1 MSQCELAQRSFISS
15 SCRANDEILIS
26 EFVSRWSFHFRSS
39 TETHRKKSFLF
50 LFVCWQNFFSKRSF
64 RSNPLKRTKSVTK
77 LERQKQRG
85 AGLRGCRSHESLLC
99 GQAVTS
105 MDLAAVT
112 PLHPSLLGRPHCF
125 QVTPSTGGP
134 KYFSCRT
141 AHERDQW
148 LHRLVPFLRRFFF
161 FFFFTTVA
169 ASSLSLS
176 LFASSGEEKLL
187 RDTDEPKPAFNSA
200 LNDRGCQI
208 SLDVVFSLI
217 IFT

>member
-1 MSQCELAQRSFISS
+1 MSLKRLIYAIRFFSKTLAN
-15 SCRANDEILIS
+15 CGPC
-26 EFVSRWSFHFRSS
+26 
-39 TETHRKKSFLF
+39 TKSHTWLLTDIVFSQF
-50 LFVCWQNFFSKRSF
+50 QNFFSKRSF

-134 KYFSCRT
+134 KYFSCKT

-148 LHRLVPFLRRFFF
+148 LHRSVGPDC
-161 FFFFTTVA
+161 A
-169 ASSLSLS
+169 S
-176 LFASSGEEKLL
+176 LFIYRRQVKQPFHFHRAMYRSSWNRVYRIYTTL
-187 RDTDEPKPAFNSA
+187 
-200 LNDRGCQI
+200 
-208 SLDVVFSLI
+208 
-217 IFT
+217 

>member
-1 MSQCELAQRSFISS
+1 M
-15 SCRANDEILIS
+15 
-26 EFVSRWSFHFRSS
+26 
-39 TETHRKKSFLF
+39 
-50 LFVCWQNFFSKRSF
+50 
-64 RSNPLKRTKSVTK
+64 KRTKSVTK

-148 LHRLVPFLRRFFF
+148 LHRSVRRQTNGNIAVCFYLSSARLSSAIRFHHVQRRYADYLPREKDREEGVSQICLAVAPSRCCERVTFDGTSRCFTSNGSRTDNVPIR
-161 FFFFTTVA
+161 
-169 ASSLSLS
+169 
-176 LFASSGEEKLL
+176 
-187 RDTDEPKPAFNSA
+187 A
-200 LNDRGCQI
+200 L
-208 SLDVVFSLI
+208 
-217 IFT
+217 

>member
-1 MSQCELAQRSFISS
+1 MKF
-15 SCRANDEILIS
+15 
-26 EFVSRWSFHFRSS
+26 FF
-39 TETHRKKSFLF
+39 FL
-50 LFVCWQNFFSKRSF
+50 QNFFSKRSF

-125 QVTPSTGGP
+125 QVTPSNGGP

-148 LHRLVPFLRRFFF
+148 LQR
-161 FFFFTTVA
+161 
-169 ASSLSLS
+169 S
-176 LFASSGEEKLL
+176 EK
-187 RDTDEPKPAFNSA
+187 N
-200 LNDRGCQI
+200 
-208 SLDVVFSLI
+208 I
-217 IFT
+217 IFSKFYSTLKS

>member
-1 MSQCELAQRSFISS
+1 MVLACF
-15 SCRANDEILIS
+15 
-26 EFVSRWSFHFRSS
+26 
-39 TETHRKKSFLF
+39 
-50 LFVCWQNFFSKRSF
+50 QNFFSKRSF

-148 LHRLVPFLRRFFF
+148 LHRSVGRRR
-161 FFFFTTVA
+161 
-169 ASSLSLS
+169 SSLRWS
-176 LFASSGEEKLL
+176 LFLYRSIAII
-187 RDTDEPKPAFNSA
+187 AV
-200 LNDRGCQI
+200 
-208 SLDVVFSLI
+208 SLDNSFSSCGHVASRLSRETI
-217 IFT
+217 PRYRTGTSQIHSCAVLQKTNTTFDGDCFAIV